1 MKICNV
7 NALKIKKISSLEKEQ
22 LVDDQ
27 SNFQGAKAHL
37 EMGSSDERA
46 VLQLEDE
53 NLVRLEHFD
62 RKASSL
68 GTVPQRSSYDLEAD
82 DDSHKSIL

>member
-1 MKICNV
+1 MIV
-7 NALKIKKISSLEKEQ
+7 SEWTEISLIEHDLSFFIT
-22 LVDDQ
+22 
-27 SNFQGAKAHL
+27 SNEVTFQ
-37 EMGSSDERA
+37 MGSSDERA

-68 GTVPQRSSYDLEAD
+68 GTAPQRSSYDLEAD

>member
-1 MKICNV
+1 
-7 NALKIKKISSLEKEQ
+7 
-22 LVDDQ
+22 
-27 SNFQGAKAHL
+27 
-37 EMGSSDERA
+37 MGSSDERA